1 MRRGEEKGCRWK
13 ENELTG
19 GVTVGTGEG
28 WTLAGWRRLSGDSVG
43 RPLVSWDGGDWPEV
57 TWTPWLTSLDSLRLW
72 PHICLHEPRS
82 L

>member
-1 MRRGEEKGCRWK
+1 MRSGEEKGCRWK

-43 RPLVSWDGGDWPEV
+43 RP
-57 TWTPWLTSLDSLRLW
+57 
-72 PHICLHEPRS
+72 
-82 L
+82 